1 MKRILGIVLVL
12 TLLASPAWGWKGGGA
27 AGNATQIQSKD
38 IPAPEAGDDQKV
50 IQYDHV
56 SGDFQYVA
64 LAGGGTISGSGTPAA
79 NDIAQFT
86 DATTIKGMT
95 YAEIWA
101 IAGMESAAEG
111 VLDVA
116 DLQGFAAVLTAAEIG
131 AAYDTEAELD
141 ALFAAKEDQLINE
154 DGLYAALDDVDN
166 FLQSGDTINDED
178 VDFDDADSN
187 WTATTIGAAL
197 EELDN
202 VINGGAPNDATGK
215 VDWSQLV
222 NVPAGFADGADAS
235 GSGGVNEAY
244 SSGWDADTD
253 APEKDDVYDYLHQ
266 IDSDDDGSLTDE
278 TWFDLDN
285 IAGTDEAGLYGLLS
299 DVADFVQPAEVDVE
313 MLSDVTGEGTAATY
327 ALMDD
332 NDGTY
337 SFRALTAGDVPA
349 IDPDAIDVATGS
361 GATDDDKIDQDNIEG
376 FGASATPQWVFQD
389 SDDAAGTADIY
400 ANSSGGSNDV
410 IMTLGVEDSSGEN
423 TDYIEVDGVSET
435 VDMLKP
441 LVADQG
447 VEITNAAN
455 PTVDAAG
462 EIALDTDDY
471 VIRVYNDSKS
481 KGILLNP
488 PISVTIIQPDDMD
501 EDDDVPI
508 FCNHSGMSYEILTIN
523 ASADADDA
531 TFALVSAPY
540 NDYSDETTIESI
552 TVSTDGTGVY
562 TYTIGGGAGTDID
575 EGTVPNGECILFD
588 PSADDLE
595 WVNVTIIGYFIA
607 TVD

>member
-222 NVPAGFADGADAS
+222 NVPAGFADGTDAD
-235 GSGGVNEAY
+235 SGGATAWDDIDNP
-244 SSGWDADTD
+244 DADDTI
-253 APEKDDVYDYLHQ
+253 AAAGYE
-266 IDSDDDGSLTDE
+266 LTISS
-278 TWFDLDN
+278 T
-285 IAGTDEAGLYGLLS
+285 IDEAGGTVWTIDHTDTDGLTNDTWLLDLQHS
-299 DVADFVQPAEVDVE
+299 NDGDTEAHFIRGLDNNTDVLWRIEYD
-313 MLSDVTGEGTAATY
+313 GTAYFKSVVT
-327 ALMDD
+327 D
-332 NDGTY
+332 
-337 SFRALTAGDVPA
+337 S
-349 IDPDAIDVATGS
+349 VAS
-361 GATDDDKIDQDNIEG
+361 P
-376 FGASATPQWVFQD
+376 SATFYD
-389 SDDAAGTADIY
+389 SDAAGAAKADEDAGSLNYNFSTVTEDGEISDFWLTSFGGETAGTEYSNMFWDSSASLFYFGVFTAGASPSAVAGQEVFKIDTDTTTD
-400 ANSSGGSNDV
+400 NEIKIGVGLSSGANLLTLTGMGFNAGSNY
-410 IMTLGVEDSSGEN
+410 T
-423 TDYIEVDGVSET
+423 ET
-435 VDMLKP
+435 
-441 LVADQG
+441 
-447 VEITNAAN
+447 
-455 PTVDAAG
+455 
-462 EIALDTDDY
+462 DTD
-471 VIRVYNDSKS
+471 
-481 KGILLNP
+481 
-488 PISVTIIQPDDMD
+488 
-501 EDDDVPI
+501 
-508 FCNHSGMSYEILTIN
+508 
-523 ASADADDA
+523 
-531 TFALVSAPY
+531 
-540 NDYSDETTIESI
+540 
-552 TVSTDGTGVY
+552 
-562 TYTIGGGAGTDID
+562 
-575 EGTVPNGECILFD
+575 
-588 PSADDLE
+588 
-595 WVNVTIIGYFIA
+595 VNVTIGSEVYSHLYINNHASAITYQLPDDPETVSGVSKTFCFRNRVAQVITISPGAGDVIELDGADESASEDINNDTAEAIGDFICLQGWDDGA
-607 TVD
+607 TDRWAQWGQSGSWDGAVD